1 MLDMLESPPARAE
14 AIASCYVERGQ
25 IGDCLSSRWARYQAV
40 TSADVVRVAQ
50 AYLRPER
57 RSVLTIIPMGDDN
70 TLPASTLVELP

>member
-1 MLDMLESPPARAE
+1 
-14 AIASCYVERGQ
+14 
-25 IGDCLSSRWARYQAV
+25 LSSRWARYQAV